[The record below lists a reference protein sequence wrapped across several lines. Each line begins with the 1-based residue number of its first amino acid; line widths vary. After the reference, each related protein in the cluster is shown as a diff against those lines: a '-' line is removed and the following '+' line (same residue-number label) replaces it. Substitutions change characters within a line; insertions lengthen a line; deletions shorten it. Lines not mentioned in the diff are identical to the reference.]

1 MRISDWSSDVCSSDL
16 LVAGHPLQES
26 LDLIHDFDLG
36 SHALRRV
43 AANAKD
49 CINRFKRWHPG
60 CPIRD
65 ADLLRLASL
74 HAAIMVQFLSESFGQ
89 LQWNPSHRT
98 RRIKAMFFLLSHS
111 PLSLIRDRSN
121 PQQRIRLFRSEEP
134 TYELQSL

>member
-1 MRISDWSSDVCSSDL
+1 MLRPPPRPTPTDTL
-16 LVAGHPLQES
+16 FPYTTLFRS

-74 HAAIMVQFLSESFGQ
+74 HAAIMVQFLSESLGQ

-98 RRIKAMFFLLSHS
+98 RRIKDM
-111 PLSLIRDRSN
+111 
-121 PQQRIRLFRSEEP
+121 RSEEH
-134 TYELQSL
+134 TSELQSLMRTSYAVFCLK

>member
-60 CPIRD
+60 CPIRA

-74 HAAIMVQFLSESFGQ
+74 HAAIMVQFLRESLG
-89 LQWNPSHRT
+89 T
-98 RRIKAMFFLLSHS
+98 REGVVLGKGRPVRLRLGGGGYIKKKKK
-111 PLSLIRDRSN
+111 
-121 PQQRIRLFRSEEP
+121 
-134 TYELQSL
+134 

>member
-1 MRISDWSSDVCSSDL
+1 MSLLYDIVSLFFFKQKTAYEMRISDWSSDVCSSD
-16 LVAGHPLQES
+16 

-74 HAAIMVQFLSESFGQ
+74 HAAIMVQFLSESLGQ

-98 RRIKAMFFLLSHS
+98 RRKIGRASCRERVCKSV
-111 PLSLIRDRSN
+111 
-121 PQQRIRLFRSEEP
+121 
-134 TYELQSL
+134 

>member
-1 MRISDWSSDVCSSDL
+1 MILRPPRSTRTDTLFPYTTRFRS
-16 LVAGHPLQES
+16 ES

-74 HAAIMVQFLSESFGQ
+74 HAAIMVQFLSESLGQ

-98 RRIKAMFFLLSHS
+98 RRIKEIGRAHV
-111 PLSLIRDRSN
+111 
-121 PQQRIRLFRSEEP
+121 
-134 TYELQSL
+134 

>member
-1 MRISDWSSDVCSSDL
+1 MIRRPPRSTRTDTL
-16 LVAGHPLQES
+16 FPYTTLQES

-43 AANAKD
+43 DANAKD

-60 CPIRD
+60 CHIRD

-74 HAAIMVQFLSESFGQ
+74 HAAIMVQFLSESIGQ

-98 RRIKAMFFLLSHS
+98 RRIKDMFFLMSHS
-111 PLSLIRDRSN
+111 PLNLSRDRN
-121 PQQRIRLFRSEEP
+121 TR
-134 TYELQSL
+134 